1 MSLALWETP
10 KTAFLAARPIC
21 FLSEFNVMFSLFD
34 KNGDGTI
41 TTKDL
46 GTVMRSL
53 GQIPTE
59 FELQDLAKEV
69 DTDGSILRK

>member
-1 MSLALWETP
+1 MGNPEDSFSRDEAHM
-10 KTAFLAARPIC
+10 FS

>member
-1 MSLALWETP
+1 MGNPEDRFSRDEGHM
-10 KTAFLAARPIC
+10 FS

>member
-1 MSLALWETP
+1 MFS
-10 KTAFLAARPIC
+10 